1 MVKSYFSTMEDKKIW
16 ESFKSGNREVFER
29 IFRTH
34 IRVLYK
40 YGSRFTHD
48 PALVE
53 DCIQDLFLDLW
64 HKRQSL
70 GTTDSIKRYLLGSLR
85 RRIIRKLQHK
95 PSNNSSVELENYDFH
110 LELNAEDERIEVESG
125 LAQQKAL
132 KEAMAQLTQRQRE
145 VIYLK
150 YFQEMSYEE
159 IASVMEISYQST
171 RNLVYAALKLMKK
184 HMVLIIV
191 IFLLFFEKFYH

>member
-1 MVKSYFSTMEDKKIW
+1 MEEEKIW
-16 ESFKSGNREVFER
+16 ESFKSGNRKVFEQ

-40 YGSRFTHD
+40 YGSRFTPN

-53 DCIQDLFLDLW
+53 DCIQDLFLHLW

-95 PSNNSSVELENYDFH
+95 ALDNSHIELENYDFH
-110 LELNAEDERIEVESG
+110 LELNAEDERILVENE

-132 KEAMAQLTQRQRE
+132 KEATAQLTPRQRE

-150 YFQEMSYEE
+150 YFQEMSYDE
-159 IASVMEISYQST
+159 IASVMEISYQSA
-171 RNLVYAALKLMKK
+171 RNLVYAALQVMKK
-184 HMVLIIV
+184 HMVLIKV
-191 IFLLFFEKFYH
+191 LFLLFFDQFYH

>member
-1 MVKSYFSTMEDKKIW
+1 MEEEKTW
-16 ESFKSGNREVFER
+16 ESFKSGNREVFEQ

-48 PALVE
+48 PGLVE

-70 GTTDSIKRYLLGSLR
+70 GTTDSVKRYLLGSLR
-85 RRIIRKLQHK
+85 RRIIRQIQRK
-95 PSNNSSVELENYDFH
+95 SSENAHIELENYDFH
-110 LELNAEDERIEVESG
+110 LELNAEDEHIAAERGVE
-125 LAQQKAL
+125 QQKKL
-132 KEAMAQLTQRQRE
+132 KGAMSELTQRQRE

-159 IASVMEISYQST
+159 IASVMEISYQSA

-184 HMVLIIV
+184 HIHLIKVL
-191 IFLLFFEKFYH
+191 FLLFFDKFSH

>member
-1 MVKSYFSTMEDKKIW
+1 MEDEKIW
-16 ESFKSGNREVFER
+16 ESFKGGNRQVFEQ

-85 RRIIRKLQHK
+85 RRIIRKLQRN
-95 PSNNSSVELENYDFH
+95 PSNNSPIELENYDFH
-110 LELNAEDERIEVESG
+110 LELNAEDERIAAENG

-132 KEAMAQLTQRQRE
+132 NEAMMQLTQRQKE

-150 YFQEMSYEE
+150 YFQEMSYDE
-159 IASVMEISYQST
+159 IALVMEISYQSA

-184 HMVLIIV
+184 HMMLIKV
-191 IFLLFFEKFYH
+191 IFLLFIDKFYH

>member
-1 MVKSYFSTMEDKKIW
+1 MEDEKIW
-16 ESFKSGNREVFER
+16 ESFKSGNRAVFEQ
-29 IFRTH
+29 IFRAH
-34 IRVLYK
+34 IRILYK

-70 GTTDSIKRYLLGSLR
+70 GTTDSIKRYLLGSIR
-85 RRIIRKLQHK
+85 RRIIRKLQRK
-95 PSNNSSVELENYDFH
+95 PSENSHIELENYDFH
-110 LELNAEDERIEVESG
+110 LELNAEDERIATESG

-132 KEAMAQLTQRQRE
+132 KEAMTQLTQRQRE

-150 YFQEMSYEE
+150 YFQEMSYDE
-159 IASVMEISYQST
+159 IASVMDISYQSA

-184 HMVLIIV
+184 HMALIKVL
-191 IFLLFFEKFYH
+191 FLLFFDNFFH